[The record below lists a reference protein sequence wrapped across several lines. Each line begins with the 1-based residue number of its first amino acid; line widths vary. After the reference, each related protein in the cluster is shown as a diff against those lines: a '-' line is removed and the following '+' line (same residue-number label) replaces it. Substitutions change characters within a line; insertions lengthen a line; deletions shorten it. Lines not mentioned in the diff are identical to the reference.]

1 MTDSEIIEKVAK
13 IVRRE
18 VKQEFRLFLF
28 GSRAEKTNDVRSDV
42 DIGILAGNPISA
54 KQLFTIREKIDEI
67 PTLLKI
73 DFLDFAAVD
82 DEFQN
87 VALKTAIEI
96 GLREESLPL
105 PTDASPL
112 TTADF
117 RLYTWNCLLLTE
129 NCQLVPSIQHLESHT
144 LLLSTDD

>member
-1 MTDSEIIEKVAK
+1 MTASDIIEKVAK
-13 IVRRE
+13 IVSQE
-18 VKQEFRLFLF
+18 VSQEFRLFLL
-28 GSRAEKTNDVRSDV
+28 GSRADKTNDARSDV
-42 DIGILAGNPISA
+42 DIGILAGNPINV

-105 PTDASPL
+105 PTDAL
-112 TTADF
+112 
-117 RLYTWNCLLLTE
+117 
-129 NCQLVPSIQHLESHT
+129 
-144 LLLSTDD
+144 

>member
-54 KQLFTIREKIDEI
+54 KSLFTIREIIDEI

-82 DEFQN
+82 DKFQN
-87 VALKTAIEI
+87 VALKNAKEI
-96 GLREESLPL
+96 
-105 PTDASPL
+105 
-112 TTADF
+112 
-117 RLYTWNCLLLTE
+117 
-129 NCQLVPSIQHLESHT
+129 T
-144 LLLSTDD
+144 L

>member
-42 DIGILAGNPISA
+42 DIGILAGNPINA

-87 VALKTAIEI
+87 VALKEAKEI
-96 GLREESLPL
+96 
-105 PTDASPL
+105 
-112 TTADF
+112 
-117 RLYTWNCLLLTE
+117 
-129 NCQLVPSIQHLESHT
+129 T
-144 LLLSTDD
+144 L